1 MSGGSVV
8 LAAPSSHQGK
18 TSVTLALIAAWKRRE
33 LRVGA
38 CKVGPDYIDSGL
50 HRRVG
55 ADVTIN
61 LDLWAMRDEVCRHG
75 WHELEDASDRIVVE
89 GVMGLFDK
97 GGRGCCTADVAAYL
111 GLGVILVVDAAHMAQ
126 SAAALLKGFAH
137 HRDDCPVR
145 GVIFNRVGS
154 ARHASYLREAA
165 HRANVPLLGLLPRE
179 PSIAIAS
186 RHLGLHQGHEMSDRL
201 AHDLAH
207 WLEDNAD
214 VPAIEKTSASS
225 SLSASSSH
233 HEALVSLRDVSHV
246 AVARDEA
253 FSFCYEWLARNW
265 QRAGIRVSH
274 FSPLAGEMP
283 HKDCDAV
290 MLVGG
295 YPEHHLDSLG
305 DGFFAAMRELAA
317 RGVAIYGECGGFM
330 VLGRS
335 VTDGDGVRHEMANLL
350 PVDFSFVSPRRT
362 LGYRRCRLV
371 HDCFLGTKGRVLRGH
386 EFHYG
391 RITHQEGAPLF
402 RMEHDEG
409 GGWHDAGC
417 RVGSVMGSF
426 FHFIDFES

>member
-1 MSGGSVV
+1 MSAVV
-8 LAAPSSHQGK
+8 VAAPSSHQGK
-18 TSVTLALIAAWKRRE
+18 TSVTLALIAAWRRRG

-61 LDLWAMRDEVCRHG
+61 LDLWAMRDEVCRHQ
-75 WHELEDASDRIVVE
+75 WRELEDSSDRIVVE

-97 GGRGCCTADVAAYL
+97 GGRGCSTADVAAYL

-126 SAAALLKGFAH
+126 SAAALLEGFAH
-137 HRDDCPVR
+137 HRKNCTVR
-145 GVIFNRVGS
+145 GVIFNRVGGT
-154 ARHASYLREAA
+154 RHASYLQEAA
-165 HRANVPLLGLLPRE
+165 SIAHVPLLGLLPRE
-179 PSIAIAS
+179 PAIAISS
-186 RHLGLHQGHEMSDRL
+186 RHLGLHQGHEMSERL
-201 AHDLAH
+201 AHDLAQ
-207 WLEDNAD
+207 WLENNAD
-214 VPAIEKTSASS
+214 ISAIEKMSSSS
-225 SLSASSSH
+225 SLSAPSIH
-233 HEALVSLRDVSHV
+233 HKSFLSLKNFRHL

-253 FSFCYEWLARNW
+253 FSFCYDWLMRDW
-265 QRAGIRVSH
+265 QKCAGIEVSH
-274 FSPLAGEMP
+274 FSPLAGTMP

-305 DGFFAAMRELAA
+305 DDFFSAMRELAA
-317 RGVAIYGECGGFM
+317 RGVPIYGECGGFM

-335 VTDGDGVRHEMANLL
+335 ITDEGGTRHGMANLL
-350 PVDFSFVSPRRT
+350 PVDFSFAPPRRT
-362 LGYRRCRLV
+362 LGYRRCRLL
-371 HDCFLGTKGRVLRGH
+371 HDCFLGAGGTVLRGH

-426 FHFIDFES
+426 FHLIDFES